1 VPVELNDSYEA
12 IYQRAISQITLGDTE
27 AALESLWR
35 IVHRLTRLRPET
47 LQRKENLLSILL
59 TTWSSL
65 VQFLRW
71 EKRYDTAIH
80 ACEAVINHLPRD
92 QGIDRRVA
100 SLMIER
106 GDITEGL
113 ARMRQIVEQAPSLL
127 SWADLGAEYTA
138 LRDYQEAES
147 CYRSAIALAESNQ
160 EAAIANTGLFRVYR
174 ETGDVDAALNAWSM
188 VVVLDPD
195 MGDHVSEVYT
205 WLIERGDLEQAGK
218 YLRREREPVRRT
230 FYQGLLHWQAGRH
243 DKARAQWQTVLDMD
257 VKQDNADIAAWI
269 EAALRLGDPARAL
282 GAEETLSD
290 GKTTLSIDAV
300 IGLGIAHAM
309 LDQVAAAKA
318 QFDQVIRRLQ
328 RGWPATD
335 KIETDRWEL
344 FQSLVTNQET
354 VQALAHYF
362 DVGDDKD

>member
-1 VPVELNDSYEA
+1 MPVELNDSYEA
-12 IYQRAISQITLGDTE
+12 IYQRAISQMTFGNTE

-47 LQRKENLLSILL
+47 LQRKENLQTTLL

-71 EKRYDTAIH
+71 EKRYDVAIS
-80 ACEAVINHLPRD
+80 ACEAVVDHLPRD

-106 GDITEGL
+106 GDIKEGL

-127 SWADLGAEYTA
+127 AWADLGAEYTA
-138 LRDYQEAES
+138 LRRYEKAES
-147 CYRSAIALAESNQ
+147 CYQSAITLAESNQ

-174 ETGDVDAALNAWSM
+174 ETGSVDAALSAWSM

-205 WLIERGDLEQAGK
+205 WLIERGDLEQAEK
-218 YLRREREPVRRT
+218 YLRREREPVRKT
-230 FYQGLLHWQAGRH
+230 FYQGLLYWRAGRQ
-243 DKARAQWQTVLDMD
+243 DEARAQWQTVVGMD
-257 VKQDNADIAAWI
+257 VERDNADVAAWI
-269 EAALRLGDPARAL
+269 EAALRLGDPARACD
-282 GAEETLSD
+282 AEETMSD
-290 GKTTLSIDAV
+290 GKTTISINAV

-309 LDQVAAAKA
+309 LDQVAEAKA
-318 QFDQVIRRLQ
+318 RFDQVVRRLQ
-328 RGWPATD
+328 RGWPAAD
-335 KIETDRWEL
+335 KIESDKREL
-344 FQSLVTNQET
+344 FQSLVTSEET

-362 DVGDDKD
+362 VRDDED